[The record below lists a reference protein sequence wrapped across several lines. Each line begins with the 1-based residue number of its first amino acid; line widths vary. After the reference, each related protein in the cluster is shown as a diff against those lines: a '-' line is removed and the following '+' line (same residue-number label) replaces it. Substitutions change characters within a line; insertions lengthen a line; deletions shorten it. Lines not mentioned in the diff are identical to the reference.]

1 MTALIC
7 MRHADMTRV
16 HPGQDNTR
24 FCCRCNQ
31 RVGIYPSGQRALV
44 RDPSLIIICHVC
56 ALKEPVAPSVLAPGA
71 LLERFESVP
80 NPKKMQ

>member
-1 MTALIC
+1 MSALIC
-7 MRHADMTRV
+7 MRHADMMRV

-24 FCCRCNQ
+24 FCSKCGA

-44 RDPSLIIICHVC
+44 RDPTLSIVCHVC
-56 ALKEPVAPSVLAPGA
+56 AIHEGDAPTALAPGA
-71 LLERFESVP
+71 LMEGFESIP